1 MVCCQKKLQQ
11 SKELDLILV
20 VEISFFYLINEPF
33 RVKKRTGKD
42 CESLTN
48 VEVEKMNQKSKNGMN
63 FSILLLR

>member
-20 VEISFFYLINEPF
+20 VEIPFFYLINEPF